1 VLLADAAHRDAARYV
16 EAAIEAAARI
26 AGPAARVTR
35 GSPDDAARLVAGADW
50 VVWLATD
57 RAAARTPVAGAP
69 LWSDTSGATLL
80 SVARAGPALVYRF
93 HARLTPERALAP
105 GFAESVAALWIASGT
120 RSGPAAPRMALGQ
133 ALPATDTVPARRRA
147 SAGGLALGPPLWIIA
162 ALALAVDRWLAWRRA
177 RRGA

>member
-1 VLLADAAHRDAARYV
+1 M
-16 EAAIEAAARI
+16 
-26 AGPAARVTR
+26 
-35 GSPDDAARLVAGADW
+35 
-50 VVWLATD
+50 
-57 RAAARTPVAGAP
+57 PVAGAP

-93 HARLTPERALAP
+93 HARLTAERALAP

-147 SAGGLALGPPLWIIA
+147 PAGGLALGPPLWIIA
-162 ALALAVDRWLAWRRA
+162 AIALAVDRWLAWRRA